1 MNDKKAAVVAVNNNY
16 VPYLSVLIKSIEE
29 NIEKQFLLEIFV
41 LYSSLSE
48 ENKNILKKMINL
60 KENICLSFLDVS
72 SYFENKELFVGSKN
86 NSSYLSKETYFRLIA
101 PQVLTQYDKILYLD
115 SDVIVQQNWTRIY
128 DIDIQDYY
136 VAAVND
142 IWGNW
147 ECFLHNSELKKYR
160 KEELNLE
167 NPVNYFNAGVLLI
180 NLDRFR
186 KEYKENELID
196 LAMSRNWRKHDQDL
210 LNYICKGNV
219 KWLDYRWNLIE
230 CPSEK
235 AKTTVSCDEYERYMK
250 SYNNPYIVHYATRKP
265 WYILDMMYTEL
276 FWQYAF
282 KTPYKEFLLKQ
293 FVKNQMISGP
303 ILENYVFEGIRARK
317 IGVIFICKCIIT
329 WMKAALWK
337 K

>member
-1 MNDKKAAVVAVNNNY
+1 MKENKAVVVAVNDNY
-16 VPYLSVLIKSIEE
+16 VPYLAVLVKSIIE
-29 NIEKQFLLEIFV
+29 NTESTNLIDIII
-41 LYSSLSE
+41 LYCILSE
-48 ENKNILKKMINL
+48 KNKNELSKIVE
-60 KENICLSFLDVS
+60 KEKNVTVCFKDVNA
-72 SYFENKELFVGSKN
+72 YFTDKELFVGGKD
-86 NSSYLSKETYFRLIA
+86 NSAYLSKETYFRLVT
-101 PQVLTQYDKILYLD
+101 PQILPRYNKALYLD
-115 SDVIVQQNWTRIY
+115 SDIVVQENWIRIF

-186 KEYKENELID
+186 KEYRENELID

-230 CPSEK
+230 CPSKK
-235 AKTTVSCDEYERYMK
+235 AKTTISCDEYERYMK
-250 SYNNPYIVHYATRKP
+250 SYNTPYIVHYATRKP
-265 WYILDMMYTEL
+265 WYILDMMYAEL

-303 ILENYVFEGIRARK
+303 ILENYVIEGIQARK
-317 IGVIFICKCIIT
+317 IGVVFICKCIIT
-329 WMKAALWK
+329 WLKVTLWK